1 MKRRLLSVFLSMCMV
16 LTLLPAAVLAA
27 GDGGAGYTFEVNAP
41 AELTVN
47 QEYTGASVTLK
58 GSDGAESCQA
68 ALIKV
73 QITQSPEGSS
83 PRIMATDTQGQAWNL
98 AEVGQWGPPEGF
110 PVAAGYDVT
119 TGLTLTFDKE
129 GEYTAV
135 FQLVDL
141 SNGNAV
147 LAEASCTVNVTA
159 EEHVAKL
166 SSVSV
171 VDGTDGFTPVTVP
184 AVGQKL
190 TANITAIDK
199 DGSTVVI
206 GSHPVN
212 PDASYKWYYED
223 SPDTVLGT
231 EPVYTV
237 TSDNTG
243 KVLCV
248 DVDVS
253 GYAGGPLTWKA
264 EGAVSTPA
272 KLSSVSVEDGTDGF
286 TPVTVPAVGQKL
298 TANIT
303 AIDKDGS
310 TVVIGS
316 HPVNPDA
323 SYKWYYEDSP
333 DTVLGTEPVYTVTSD
348 NTGKVLCVDVDVSGY
363 AGGPL
368 TWKAEGAV
376 VRLYVITLDAN
387 GGTVPSS
394 VLYTDAEGVL
404 DSLPTPTRSGSYDF
418 DGWYTASS
426 GGGRITAPHTFTED
440 TTLYAHWS
448 YSGGGSGGGGGGS
461 SSSSS
466 YAITVE
472 KATGGAVKVSS
483 TRADKG
489 DTVTITV
496 TSDSGYVLD
505 TLTVTDKNGD
515 KVALTDRNDGT
526 YTFTMPGSKVTV
538 QAAFVKSEAQTT
550 LSFTDVP
557 ADAYY
562 YDAVRWAVENGV
574 TTGTSATTFAPD
586 GVCTRAQV
594 VTFLWRVNG
603 SPAPTAAV
611 SPFADV
617 SVGSYYYD
625 AVLWAVEQGITSGT
639 STTTFSP
646 EASCTRAQVATFLW
660 RTESSP
666 AVSGGASFADV
677 ADNTYYTNA
686 VIWAANSGVTSGT
699 SATTFSPDAVCTRAQ
714 IVTFLYRALA

>member
-1 MKRRLLSVFLSMCMV
+1 M
-16 LTLLPAAVLAA
+16 
-27 GDGGAGYTFEVNAP
+27 
-41 AELTVN
+41 
-47 QEYTGASVTLK
+47 
-58 GSDGAESCQA
+58 
-68 ALIKV
+68 
-73 QITQSPEGSS
+73 
-83 PRIMATDTQGQAWNL
+83 
-98 AEVGQWGPPEGF
+98 
-110 PVAAGYDVT
+110 
-119 TGLTLTFDKE
+119 
-129 GEYTAV
+129 
-135 FQLVDL
+135 
-141 SNGNAV
+141 
-147 LAEASCTVNVTA
+147 
-159 EEHVAKL
+159 
-166 SSVSV
+166 
-171 VDGTDGFTPVTVP
+171 
-184 AVGQKL
+184 
-190 TANITAIDK
+190 
-199 DGSTVVI
+199 
-206 GSHPVN
+206 
-212 PDASYKWYYED
+212 
-223 SPDTVLGT
+223 
-231 EPVYTV
+231 
-237 TSDNTG
+237 
-243 KVLCV
+243 
-248 DVDVS
+248 
-253 GYAGGPLTWKA
+253 
-264 EGAVSTPA
+264 
-272 KLSSVSVEDGTDGF
+272 
-286 TPVTVPAVGQKL
+286 
-298 TANIT
+298 
-303 AIDKDGS
+303 
-310 TVVIGS
+310 
-316 HPVNPDA
+316 
-323 SYKWYYEDSP
+323 
-333 DTVLGTEPVYTVTSD
+333 
-348 NTGKVLCVDVDVSGY
+348 
-363 AGGPL
+363 
-368 TWKAEGAV
+368 
-376 VRLYVITLDAN
+376 
-387 GGTVPSS
+387 
-394 VLYTDAEGVL
+394 
-404 DSLPTPTRSGSYDF
+404 
-418 DGWYTASS
+418 
-426 GGGRITAPHTFTED
+426 
-440 TTLYAHWS
+440 
-448 YSGGGSGGGGGGS
+448 
-461 SSSSS
+461 
-466 YAITVE
+466 E

-594 VTFLWRVNG
+594 VTFLWRANG

-646 EASCTRAQVATFLW
+646 AASCTRAQVATFLW

>member
-16 LTLLPAAVLAA
+16 LTLLSAAVLAA

-129 GEYTAV
+129 GEYTAA

-206 GSHPVN
+206 GSYPVN
-212 PDASYKWYYED
+212 PDASYKWHYAD

-248 DVDVS
+248 D
-253 GYAGGPLTWKA
+253 A
-264 EGAVSTPA
+264 
-272 KLSSVSVEDGTDGF
+272 
-286 TPVTVPAVGQKL
+286 
-298 TANIT
+298 
-303 AIDKDGS
+303 
-310 TVVIGS
+310 
-316 HPVNPDA
+316 
-323 SYKWYYEDSP
+323 
-333 DTVLGTEPVYTVTSD
+333 
-348 NTGKVLCVDVDVSGY
+348 DVSGY

-448 YSGGGSGGGGGGS
+448 YSGGGSGGGGGGN

-594 VTFLWRVNG
+594 VTFLWRANG

-625 AVLWAVEQGITSGT
+625 TVLWAVEQGITSGT
-639 STTTFSP
+639 STTAFSP